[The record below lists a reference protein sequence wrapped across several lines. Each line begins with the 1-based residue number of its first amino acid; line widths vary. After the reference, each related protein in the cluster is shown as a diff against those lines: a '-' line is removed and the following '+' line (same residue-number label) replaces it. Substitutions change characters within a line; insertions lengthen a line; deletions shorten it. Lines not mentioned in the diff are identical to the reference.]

1 MVNRIKSFC
10 GDYSMLLVLV
20 GLCIFFAVA
29 TLDTQMPTGAAA
41 ATQLIP
47 HVKPYLAEENTALV
61 ITGNAPDDRSFVSA
75 LKEAF
80 AGQEKSL
87 QFLAGVSP
95 RRVRQELEKIVATEN
110 VPSVIVGTRS
120 VSHWSL
126 LQQLGEK
133 FEGLRNV
140 PFLLPQKTTSSNFL
154 KPANLK
160 NVAGQSAVFAI
171 IAIGMTL
178 VIITGGIDLSVG
190 SLVALSAVTAAMV
203 IRDLFGGI
211 DAGFGGM
218 MTGMV
223 VAIVISALIGF
234 LSGIMITVFG
244 MPPFIVT
251 LATMSIARG
260 LAQILADGQSV
271 YQVPD
276 AFSYLAVGK
285 PFGIPNEVIV
295 MLLLYVFAHIMM
307 THTTLGRW
315 FYAVG
320 SNREA
325 ARLSGVPVGFVL
337 MVAYIASGGLA
348 GVGGVLEASRLQ
360 SGSPLYGVMY
370 ELYVITAVVV
380 GGTSLAG
387 GEGKMFGT
395 LFGALAIAVIRNGMN
410 LMNIESY
417 TQGVVMGL
425 LILLAVF
432 IDSLKRGHVIAWLK
446 RLGVKS
452 STL

>member
-1 MVNRIKSFC
+1 MRQSIKYFC
-10 GDYSMLLVLV
+10 AEYSMLLVLL
-20 GLCIFFAVA
+20 GLCLFFAIA
-29 TLDTQMPTGAAA
+29 TLDTQMPTGSSAAD
-41 ATQLIP
+41 QLLPII
-47 HVKPYLAEENTALV
+47 AEKIESGRSVLV
-61 ITGNAPDDRSFVSA
+61 IAGSSPEDQAFISTIKKAIHAPDIQ
-75 LKEAF
+75 L
-80 AGQEKSL
+80 GI
-87 QFLAGVSP
+87 LAGVSP
-95 RRVRQELEKIVATEN
+95 RVVRSELEKAIESSEIPVA
-110 VPSVIVGTRS
+110 IVGTRA
-120 VSHWSL
+120 VAHWSL
-126 LQQLGEK
+126 LQLRGQK
-133 FEGLRNV
+133 FPELKNV
-140 PFLLPQKTTSSNFL
+140 PLLLPQKSTSSNFL

-203 IRDLFGGI
+203 IRD
-211 DAGFGGM
+211 GFGGEHAS
-218 MTGMV
+218 V
-223 VAIVISALIGF
+223 VGIIGGIVAAVFIAALIGCI
-234 LSGIMITVFG
+234 SGVMITGFG

-276 AFSYLAVGK
+276 AFSWLAVGK
-285 PFGIPNEVIV
+285 PLGIPNEVIV
-295 MLLLYVFAHIMM
+295 MLALYVIAHVIMSK
-307 THTTLGRW
+307 TTMGRW

-325 ARLSGVPVGFVL
+325 ARLSGVPVATVL
-337 MVAYIASGGLA
+337 MIAYIVSGALA

-387 GEGKMFGT
+387 GEGKIFGT
-395 LFGALAIAVIRNGMN
+395 LYGALAIAVIRNGMN

-417 TQGVVMGL
+417 TQGVVMGI
-425 LILLAVF
+425 LILVAVF
-432 IDSLKRGHVIAWLK
+432 IDSLKRGYIRAWLK
-446 RLGVKS
+446 RLFAK
-452 STL
+452 

>member
-1 MVNRIKSFC
+1 MLNRIKSFC

-20 GLCIFFAVA
+20 GLCVFFAVA

-41 ATQLIP
+41 ATQLIS
-47 HVKPYLAEENTALV
+47 HVKPYLAEQNTVLV
-61 ITGNAPDDRSFVSA
+61 ITGKAPDDRSFVSA
-75 LKEAF
+75 LKDAF
-80 AGQEKSL
+80 AGEEKSL
-87 QFLAGVSP
+87 QFLTGVSP

-133 FEGLRNV
+133 FEGLQDV
-140 PFLLPQKTTSSNFL
+140 PFLLPQKITSSNFL

-348 GVGGVLEASRLQ
+348 GVGGVL
-360 SGSPLYGVMY
+360 
-370 ELYVITAVVV
+370 
-380 GGTSLAG
+380 
-387 GEGKMFGT
+387 
-395 LFGALAIAVIRNGMN
+395 
-410 LMNIESY
+410 
-417 TQGVVMGL
+417 
-425 LILLAVF
+425 
-432 IDSLKRGHVIAWLK
+432 
-446 RLGVKS
+446 
-452 STL
+452 